1 MAVIRGAWFVV
12 RELIINLAVL
22 RRCKWLDYLADKQP
36 ANQPES

>member
-22 RRCKWLDYLADKQP
+22 RRFADKQP